1 MPSQPRMNT
10 TPQQPS
16 VPPTLEQLRRTTLA
30 LNQTWRLRPFERQ
43 MLMMRWR
50 HVAWMIGWL
59 IRALRRG
66 DNVVALDPLSPQPP
80 SPPAVQ
86 LGADSGLY
94 SWLRQPLREQLQLAL
109 ALVYGLGLRPR
120 SLVHRLCVPWM
131 IEWLTRVVRW
141 RLPPLPPTKSKLE
154 AMREARLI
162 ARRSSA
168 PSGVQRPGARS
179 RSRSREDLRPLPGAP
194 KMDEAPIYMTKL

>member
-1 MPSQPRMNT
+1 M
-10 TPQQPS
+10 
-16 VPPTLEQLRRTTLA
+16 PPTLEQLRRATLA

-86 LGADSGLY
+86 LGAG
-94 SWLRQPLREQLQLAL
+94 QPLHEQLQLAL
-109 ALVYGLGLRPR
+109 ALVYVLGLRPR

-141 RLPPLPPTKSKLE
+141 RLPPLPPTKSKQK

-162 ARRSSA
+162 ARASVHARRSSA

-179 RSRSREDLRPLPGAP
+179 RSRSREWHPRVHGLRQQWQH
-194 KMDEAPIYMTKL
+194 DETRNA

>member
-16 VPPTLEQLRRTTLA
+16 VPPTLEQLRRATLA
-30 LNQTWRLRPFERQ
+30 LNQTWRLRPFERR

-86 LGADSGLY
+86 LGAG
-94 SWLRQPLREQLQLAL
+94 QPLREQLQLAL

-179 RSRSREDLRPLPGAP
+179 RSRSRD
-194 KMDEAPIYMTKL
+194 